1 LGKEVAGKVG
11 KIFAEFYDPLREIIK
26 TGKTGGKK
34 YGNNIDSLEG

>member
-1 LGKEVAGKVG
+1 MGKEVAGKLE

-26 TGKTGGKK
+26 TGGKK